1 MMTTKTTLLAAT
13 ALLVAGAQA
22 QDRVELASDGKDR
35 SIGLTFG
42 GLGASFGGRSLSSK
56 YLKFDIQPV
65 KQFKLW
71 FGSQSLD
78 AKGKEDPATGNRSTF
93 DARATEFGM
102 RYEFQS
108 RGGAPF
114 GVSYIAH
121 RSGDGTFE
129 QTDGS
134 SALYFG
140 PKTDT
145 FEVDHEGWSGS
156 YSRIKAGSRSASVF
170 GVGYAG
176 KQPLKAKGW
185 SFLYE
190 GKLLF
195 ERPSGTV
202 VNPDGSTRAMARLGL
217 EYGSPE
223 WGSISLSAYV
233 FPGGIPYT
241 GTPLSGFTSFFLY
254 EPGGV
259 ADDLRTKTS
268 ATLDL
273 RVSLKASF

>member
-1 MMTTKTTLLAAT
+1 MMTTKTPFFAALALLAGT
-13 ALLVAGAQA
+13 SYA
-22 QDRVELASDGKDR
+22 QDRIELVNGGKDR
-35 SIGLTFG
+35 SIGVTFG
-42 GLGASFGGRSLSSK
+42 ALGASFGGRSLSSK

-65 KQFKLW
+65 KPLRLW

-93 DARATEFGM
+93 DARATEFGV

-114 GVSYIAH
+114 GVAYVAH

-134 SALYFG
+134 SALYYG

-145 FEVDHEGWSGS
+145 FEVDHQGWSGS
-156 YSRIKAGSRSASVF
+156 FSRIKAGNRSASVL
-170 GVGYAG
+170 GVGYSG

-190 GKLLF
+190 GKLLL

-202 VNPDGSTRAMARLGL
+202 VNPDSSTRAMVRLGV

-223 WGSISLSAYV
+223 WGSLSLSAYV